1 VISHACSSAACLGAE
16 QMTEDDRT
24 GYFSAA
30 TAERTG
36 SVLSPAGAPRRKRR
50 RRRLFARRRGR
61 RRIRWLRLLAILV
74 PLAFLA
80 VISMVFGMVLAF
92 EPQLGP
98 LTTKLDDAYSTGLNS
113 EILAAPPGHNV
124 IGILTDHNQYFLPAN
139 PNRIPLVMENAIV
152 SIEDKRFWSESG
164 VDFRGIARALVNDIF
179 HGNDGIQGGSTIT
192 EQFIK
197 NALSEGAPTDRTIF
211 EKLREMALA
220 FQLSHQWSKQKIL
233 TEYLNTAYFGNGAH
247 GIEAAARAYFGNDP
261 NSNLDGCGQVPN
273 WRNPATLCVTG
284 LTADEA
290 ALLAAMVAS
299 PTTLGEDL
307 FYNVQPVLDR
317 RNTVLR
323 DMWQQGYLTHAEYVA
338 DSQLSLPNPAYIRSP
353 SQEDVDPSAGYF
365 VSWIENQLTLDPNQ
379 PTYLG
384 QKAYSGGYTIHTT
397 LDLSLQNDAQSVVD
411 RILPPDQGGPAAALV
426 AINNT
431 TGAVQAMVGGYD
443 FTKNAFNLA
452 TGAERQPGS
461 AFKVFDLAVGLKD
474 GETANSTFE
483 SSPFVYTAQAVPFGD
498 FSVHNDEGGYA
509 YAKIPLY
516 EALELSD
523 NSVFSRLGLYV
534 DGESNI
540 AALAHSFGIST
551 TISINPSM
559 VIGGLQIGV
568 TPLDMAHA
576 YETIANDGQL
586 TYGSLSTD
594 SCAGGS
600 VPKWLGTA
608 PAPDSC
614 PGPVGIELITQN
626 HAQVKRNTTETE
638 RVFPSNLDQQEIGM
652 MKDVLN
658 PIGTGA
664 AAAIPGVTAWG
675 KTGTTSN
682 YADAWFVGS
691 TAASGVVPGMT
702 VAVWVGY
709 PNSNR
714 SMAHSYGGKPVYG
727 GTYPALIWRAYV
739 LEAMR
744 QLKLE
749 AEGLAAAA
757 HHSTST
763 STSTATPGSGSATS
777 GVTAGSGAATPTTA
791 GTTGATGGAAPPSSS
806 SATTGGGS
814 TAPTTG
820 AQKTP
825 ATTPTQPTGGA
836 STQSGGSGN
845 SSSGSGTA
853 SGTGTG
859 TGTGSGPPTTTGG
872 VTAPGGG
879 TSAPAG

>member
-1 VISHACSSAACLGAE
+1 
-16 QMTEDDRT
+16 MTEDDRT

-30 TAERTG
+30 TAERVG
-36 SVLSPAGAPRRKRR
+36 SLLSPARAPRRKRG

-80 VISMVFGMVLAF
+80 LISMVFGMVLAF

-113 EILAAPPGHNV
+113 QILAAPPGHHV

-139 PNRIPLVMENAIV
+139 PNRIPLIMQNAIV
-152 SIEDKRFWSESG
+152 SIEDKRFWTESG

-179 HGNDGIQGGSTIT
+179 HGSSGIQGGSTIT

-220 FQLSHQWSKQKIL
+220 FQLSHQWTKQKIL

-247 GIEAAARAYFGNDP
+247 GIEAAARAYFGSDP
-261 NSNLDGCGQVPN
+261 NSNLYGCGQVPN
-273 WRNPATLCVTG
+273 WHDPATLCVTD
-284 LTADEA
+284 LNADEA
-290 ALLAAMVAS
+290 ALLAGMVAS

-338 DSQLSLPNPAYIRSP
+338 DSALSLPDPAYIRSP

-365 VSWIENQLTLDPNQ
+365 VSWIENQLTLDSNQ

-397 LDLSLQNDAQSVVD
+397 LDLGLQNDAQSVVD
-411 RILPPDQGGPAAALV
+411 RILPSGQGGPAAALV

-452 TGAERQPGS
+452 TQAERQPGS

-474 GETANSTFE
+474 GETANSTFL
-483 SSPFVYTAQAVPFGD
+483 SKPFVYTQQAVPFGD

-540 AALAHSFGIST
+540 AALAHDFGVST

-594 SCAGGS
+594 SCAGGY

-614 PGPVGIELITQN
+614 PGPVGIDLITQN
-626 HAQVKRNTTETE
+626 HVQVKRNTTETE
-638 RVFPSNLDQQEIGM
+638 RVFPHNLDLEEIGM

-691 TAASGVVPGMT
+691 TAASGSVPGMT

-714 SMAHSYGGKPVYG
+714 SMAHAYGGKPVYG

-749 AEGLAAAA
+749 AEGLGAGAV
-757 HHSTST
+757 HHSSG
-763 STSTATPGSGSATS
+763 TSTATGAAGSASTTS
-777 GVTAGSGAATPTTA
+777 GATAGSGAATPTSG
-791 GTTGATGGAAPPSSS
+791 GTTGATGGAATPASSG
-806 SATTGGGS
+806 AATGGASS
-814 TAPTTG
+814 TPTTG

-825 ATTPTQPTGGA
+825 ATTPTTPTGGA
-836 STQSGGSGN
+836 SPQAGSG
-845 SSSGSGTA
+845 SSSN
-853 SGTGTG
+853 
-859 TGTGSGPPTTTGG
+859 GTGSAPPSTSGGG

-879 TSAPAG
+879 TTAPPG